1 MTAFWMPT
9 KSRMP
14 QRPCSNSTRTV
25 TANSPKKNSDRLARR
40 VVVDLV
46 VPVDPVDLADL
57 ADLADLVDLADLADL
72 IGKVAPKARDVR
84 GVLKNSNLLT

>member
-1 MTAFWMPT
+1 MVM
-9 KSRMP
+9 
-14 QRPCSNSTRTV
+14 
-25 TANSPKKNSDRLARR
+25 ANSPKKNSDRLDRR

-57 ADLADLVDLADLADL
+57 ADL
-72 IGKVAPKARDVR
+72 IGKVAPKAR

>member
-46 VPVDPVDLADL
+46 DLVDLVVLADL
-57 ADLADLVDLADLADL
+57 ADLADP
-72 IGKVAPKARDVR
+72 IGKVVPKARDVR

>member
-25 TANSPKKNSDRLARR
+25 TANSPKKNSDRLDRR
-40 VVVDLV
+40 VVVDPVDLVDLVDLV
-46 VPVDPVDLADL
+46 VLADL
-57 ADLADLVDLADLADL
+57 ADLADP
-72 IGKVAPKARDVR
+72 IGKVVPKARDVR

>member
-1 MTAFWMPT
+1 M
-9 KSRMP
+9 
-14 QRPCSNSTRTV
+14 V
-25 TANSPKKNSDRLARR
+25 TANSPKKNSDRLDRR

-57 ADLADLVDLADLADL
+57 ADL
-72 IGKVAPKARDVR
+72 IGKVAPKARAVQ

>member
-1 MTAFWMPT
+1 MVM
-9 KSRMP
+9 
-14 QRPCSNSTRTV
+14 
-25 TANSPKKNSDRLARR
+25 ANSPKKNSDRLDRR

-57 ADLADLVDLADLADL
+57 ADL
-72 IGKVAPKARDVR
+72 IGKVAPKARGVQ

>member
-25 TANSPKKNSDRLARR
+25 TANSPKKNSDRLDRR
-40 VVVDLV
+40 VVVDPVDLVDLV
-46 VPVDPVDLADL
+46 VLADL
-57 ADLADLVDLADLADL
+57 ADLADP
-72 IGKVAPKARDVR
+72 IGKVVPKARDVR